1 MEYNNLFAAQK
12 AFFNSGQTKDPEF
25 RKARLLQLKQL
36 LTDNETLLNEAIHKD
51 FGKSDFETYITEL
64 SGIIHD
70 IDFYV
75 RNMHALCRP
84 RRVATN
90 WLNLPGK
97 SRIYTEPLGVAL
109 VIGAWNYPYQLSL
122 CPLVAAMAAGNCC
135 IVKPSEL
142 PAHTMQVMAQ
152 LINTHFDP
160 AYIHVAEGGVDTTTT
175 LLQCPFNKIFF
186 TGSTKVGRIVY
197 QAAAQH
203 LCPVTL
209 ELGGKSPVLITA
221 NANLEVAAKRIVWAK
236 FLNAGQTCV
245 APDYILV
252 EEKVKQAL
260 IGKLKT
266 YIIKNDYYAGAP
278 HYTQII
284 NERNF
289 DRLLALIDPA
299 KVILGGHTDRGQRYI
314 APTLLHEVT
323 TADAI
328 MQEEIFGPLLP
339 VLTFTDYRQA
349 LAMVAAG
356 EKPLSAYLFSD
367 DKTEQK
373 LFLEGISFG
382 GGCIN
387 DLVIHLTNN
396 HLPFGGVG
404 QSGMGSYHGAFGFD
418 TFSHKKSVLH
428 KATWGEPDLKFPPYT
443 AAKRKWIRRLR

>member
-1 MEYNNLFAAQK
+1 MEYSSLFTAQK
-12 AFFNSGQTKDPEF
+12 AFFASQQTKNPEF
-25 RKARLLQLKQL
+25 RKARLLELRKL
-36 LTDNETLLNEAIHKD
+36 LLDNEVLLNEAIQKD

-64 SGIIHD
+64 SGIIQD
-70 IDFYV
+70 IDYYV
-75 RNMHALCRP
+75 KNMRALCRP
-84 RRVATN
+84 EKVRTN

-97 SRIYTEPLGVAL
+97 SRIYTEPLGVTL
-109 VIGAWNYPYQLSL
+109 IIGAWNYPYQLSL
-122 CPLVAAMAAGNCC
+122 CPMVAAMAAGNCC

-142 PAHTMQVMAQ
+142 PAHTMQLMAK
-152 LINTHFDP
+152 LVNTHFDP
-160 AYIHVAEGGVDTTTT
+160 AYIHVVEGGVAETTAM
-175 LLQCPFNKIFF
+175 LQCPFDKIFF

-209 ELGGKSPVLITA
+209 ELGGKSPAIVTA
-221 NANLEVAAKRIVWAK
+221 NANLDVAAKRITWGK

-252 EEKVKQAL
+252 EEQVRQELTDKIKAQIL
-260 IGKLKT
+260 
-266 YIIKNDYYAGAP
+266 KNDYQPGTA

-299 KVILGGHTDRGQRYI
+299 KVILGGDSDRQKRFI
-314 APTLLHEVT
+314 APTLLSEVT
-323 TADAI
+323 VQDAI

-339 VLTFTDYRQA
+339 ILSFTDYTQA
-349 LAMVAAG
+349 LEMISEGA
-356 EKPLSAYLFSD
+356 KPLSAYLFSD
-367 DKTEQK
+367 NKQEQD
-373 LFLEGISFG
+373 LFLERVSFG

-387 DLVIHLTNN
+387 DVIIHLTNE

-404 QSGMGSYHGAFGFD
+404 LSGMGSYHGRYGFD
-418 TFSHKKSVLH
+418 TFSHKKSVLY

-443 AAKRKWIRRLR
+443 AAKRKWIRKLR

>member
-1 MEYNNLFAAQK
+1 MEYRNLFAQQK
-12 AFFNSGQTKDPEF
+12 AFFARQQTKDPEF
-25 RKARLLQLKQL
+25 RKARLLELKKL
-36 LTDNETLLNEAIHKD
+36 LLDNEKLLNEAIAKD

-70 IDFYV
+70 IDYYV
-75 RNMHALCRP
+75 KNMHALCRP
-84 RRVATN
+84 KKVSTN

-97 SRIYTEPLGVAL
+97 SRIYTEPLGITL

-122 CPLVAAMAAGNCC
+122 CPMVAAMAAGNCC

-142 PAHTMQVMAQ
+142 PANTMQVMAQ

-160 AYIHVAEGGVDTTTT
+160 AYIHVVEGGVAETTE
-175 LLQCPFNKIFF
+175 LLQCPFDKIFF

-197 QAAAQH
+197 QAAAQN

-209 ELGGKSPVLITA
+209 ELGGKSPAIVTA
-221 NANLEVAAKRIVWAK
+221 QANLEVAAKRITWGK

-252 EEKVKQAL
+252 AEEVRQELTDKIKAQ
-260 IGKLKT
+260 
-266 YIIKNDYYAGAP
+266 IIKNNYQAGAA

-289 DRLLALIDPA
+289 DRLLALINPA
-299 KVILGGHTDRGQRYI
+299 KVILGGSYDREKRFI
-314 APTLLHEVT
+314 APTLLSGITEQ
-323 TADAI
+323 DAI

-339 VLTFTDYRQA
+339 ILSFTDYRQA
-349 LAMVAAG
+349 LEMVAAG
-356 EKPLSAYLFSD
+356 EKPLSTYLFSNN
-367 DKTEQK
+367 KNEQD
-373 LFLEGISFG
+373 LFLERISFG

-387 DLVIHLTNN
+387 DVIIHLTND

-404 QSGMGSYHGAFGFD
+404 QSGMGSYHGQYGFD
-418 TFSHKKSVLH
+418 TFSHKKSVLQ
-428 KATWGEPDLKFPPYT
+428 KATWGEPELKFPPYT
-443 AAKRKWIRRLR
+443 ATKRKWIRKFR